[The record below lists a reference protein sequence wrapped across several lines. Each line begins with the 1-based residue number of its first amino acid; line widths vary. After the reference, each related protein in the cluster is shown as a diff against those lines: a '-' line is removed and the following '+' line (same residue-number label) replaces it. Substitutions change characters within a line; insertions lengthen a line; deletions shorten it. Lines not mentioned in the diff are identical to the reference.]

1 MKARLIDFMDPNRP
15 LAKAA
20 MELDWTTVVALF
32 PEAGRDGHDAA
43 RTWVLASIVILGEIS
58 GLSEGEVLSRWPENP
73 YWQAFSGFA
82 QFQWKAPVTQAD
94 CLAFRRYV
102 DAPRA
107 ARLSA
112 IAQSILQAKHLEA
125 NALEA
130 VAPASGP
137 SVDDALALRQLHFL
151 QPQPPQPY
159 KAPPRPGFQ
168 SGIKQAYARA
178 AAPPP
183 TAKTPAS
190 PGQDLPDQ
198 PAPAISPA
206 SPTAA
211 DPTKPSGDTDTTS
224 LPLQPP
230 AAEATIPAI
239 PAIPAIP
246 EKPIVAQFAQTY
258 TMLVKKAAPLGI
270 RAQFPVMDGL
280 AAMDPTPLPG
290 NPFAAQTPSPSPIPP
305 ASRAISAP
313 AAPAAPQAFAPVLR
327 GPQGAPPE
335 PVRQTAPAGTPQFD
349 TTAPFMRRSAPDEPV
364 TMEVVATGDAPL
376 HYQWETFDDI
386 KGTATPIEG
395 CNEPKLTV
403 ALEASDTMLAF
414 QCRVSNGPCPQGAVS
429 RTFFLKKAAPAPAN
443 PNSFGEKLA
452 LQPAKPGAQAERVR

>member
-32 PEAGRDGHDAA
+32 PEAGMDGHDAA

-94 CLAFRRYV
+94 CLAFRRYL

-107 ARLSA
+107 ARLST
-112 IAQSILQAKHLEA
+112 IAQSILQSKHVES

-130 VAPASGP
+130 VAPTRSP

-159 KAPPRPGFQ
+159 KAPPRPGLQ

-178 AAPPP
+178 AAP
-183 TAKTPAS
+183 TPAAKPPAPPAT
-190 PGQDLPDQ
+190 PGVDGPEQ
-198 PAPAISPA
+198 PATAA
-206 SPTAA
+206 SAATSGGA
-211 DPTKPSGDTDTTS
+211 DPTKTS
-224 LPLQPP
+224 PDSASTNAPLQSPP
-230 AAEATIPAI
+230 VTEAP
-239 PAIPAIP
+239 IPAIP
-246 EKPIVAQFAQTY
+246 EKPVVPQFAQTY
-258 TMLVKKAAPLGI
+258 TMLVKKAAPLGV
-270 RAQFPVMDGL
+270 RAQFPLMDGL
-280 AAMDPTPLPG
+280 AAMEPAPLPANSFPT
-290 NPFAAQTPSPSPIPP
+290 NPSPAPFPAQTPMPSAPPPPSPVSSPQ
-305 ASRAISAP
+305 SFAP
-313 AAPAAPQAFAPVLR
+313 AFR
-327 GPQGAPPE
+327 SSQGGNPE

-364 TMEVVATGDAPL
+364 TMEVVVTGEAPL

-395 CNEPKLTV
+395 CNEPTLTV

-414 QCRVSNGPCPQGAVS
+414 QCRVTNGPCPQGAVS
-429 RTFFLKKAAPAPAN
+429 RTFFLKKAAPAPVQ

-452 LQPAKPGAQAERVR
+452 LQPAKPLSQPSRTR

>member
-32 PEAGRDGHDAA
+32 PESGRDGHDAA
-43 RTWVLASIVILGEIS
+43 RTWVLASILILGEIS

-112 IAQSILQAKHLEA
+112 IAQSILLAKPVEA
-125 NALEA
+125 NSLEA
-130 VAPASGP
+130 VTPSSGT

-178 AAPPP
+178 AAAAPVPASAASTPPP
-183 TAKTPAS
+183 PEGAAAAVPAEPQAS
-190 PGQDLPDQ
+190 S
-198 PAPAISPA
+198 APADPPKA
-206 SPTAA
+206 AAQANNPTSTGNTA
-211 DPTKPSGDTDTTS
+211 
-224 LPLQPP
+224 PP
-230 AAEATIPAI
+230 AEAPTPE
-239 PAIPAIP
+239 IP
-246 EKPIVAQFAQTY
+246 EKPVVPQFAQTY
-258 TMLVKKAAPLGI
+258 TMLVKKAAPLGV
-270 RAQFPVMDGL
+270 RSQFPVMDGL
-280 AAMDPTPLPG
+280 AAME
-290 NPFAAQTPSPSPIPP
+290 PSPPAGASSEPSPVPSARPP
-305 ASRAISAP
+305 TQASTPPP
-313 AAPAAPQAFAPVLR
+313 AAPTVVPAFR
-327 GPQGAPPE
+327 APPAASPF
-335 PVRQTAPAGTPQFD
+335 PVRHTTPAGTPQFD
-349 TTAPFMRRSAPDEPV
+349 TTAPFMRRAAPDEPV
-364 TMEVVATGDAPL
+364 KMEVVATGEAPL
-376 HYQWETFDDI
+376 HYQWETFDDL

-395 CNEPKLTV
+395 CTETSITV

-414 QCRVSNGPCPQGAVS
+414 QCRVSNGPCPQGVVS
-429 RTFFLKKAAPAPAN
+429 RTFFLKKTAASTAS
-443 PNSFGEKLA
+443 PNSFGEKINQ
-452 LQPAKPGAQAERVR
+452 QPPKPGPQSQKTR

>member
-32 PEAGRDGHDAA
+32 PESGRDGHDAA
-43 RTWVLASIVILGEIS
+43 RTWVLASILILGEIS

-82 QFQWKAPVTQAD
+82 QFQWRAPVTQAD

-102 DAPRA
+102 DVPRA
-107 ARLSA
+107 ARLSV
-112 IAQSILQAKHLEA
+112 IAQSILLAKPVEA
-125 NALEA
+125 NSLEA
-130 VAPASGP
+130 VTLSSGT

-178 AAPPP
+178 AAPAPLSAASTPP
-183 TAKTPAS
+183 QEGTAAAASAPANPQATS
-190 PGQDLPDQ
+190 
-198 PAPAISPA
+198 PAPADAPKTAVAANEPTSTAPA
-206 SPTAA
+206 A
-211 DPTKPSGDTDTTS
+211 
-224 LPLQPP
+224 PP
-230 AAEATIPAI
+230 AETPA
-239 PAIPAIP
+239 PEIP
-246 EKPIVAQFAQTY
+246 EKPVVPQFAQTY

-270 RAQFPVMDGL
+270 RAQLPVMDGL
-280 AAMDPTPLPG
+280 AAMEPSLPSG
-290 NPFAAQTPSPSPIPP
+290 APSNPSPIPTARP
-305 ASRAISAP
+305 PTQAAP
-313 AAPAAPQAFAPVLR
+313 PNTAAPAVVPAFR
-327 GPQGAPPE
+327 APPGASPF
-335 PVRQTAPAGTPQFD
+335 PVRQTTPAGTPQFD
-349 TTAPFMRRSAPDEPV
+349 TTAPFMRRAAPDEPV
-364 TMEVVATGDAPL
+364 KMEVIVTGEAPL

-395 CNEPKLTV
+395 CTDTSITV

-414 QCRVSNGPCPQGAVS
+414 QCRVSNGPCPQGTVS
-429 RTFFLKKAAPAPAN
+429 RTFFLKKTAASTAL
-443 PNSFGEKLA
+443 PNSFGEKMTQ
-452 LQPAKPGAQAERVR
+452 QPPKPGPQSPKTR

>member
-32 PEAGRDGHDAA
+32 PESGRDGHDAA
-43 RTWVLASIVILGEIS
+43 RTWVLASILILGEIT

-102 DAPRA
+102 DAARA

-112 IAQSILQAKHLEA
+112 IAQSILLAKPVEA
-125 NALEA
+125 NSLEA
-130 VAPASGP
+130 VPLSSGT

-168 SGIKQAYARA
+168 TGIKQAYARA
-178 AAPPP
+178 AAPAPAPEAASAASTPP
-183 TAKTPAS
+183 PEGTTAAASAPA
-190 PGQDLPDQ
+190 GQQ
-198 PAPAISPA
+198 ASPAPADPSKAAQP
-206 SPTAA
+206 SNEPTSTA
-211 DPTKPSGDTDTTS
+211 
-224 LPLQPP
+224 P
-230 AAEATIPAI
+230 AAPLSEAPA
-239 PAIPAIP
+239 PEIP
-246 EKPIVAQFAQTY
+246 EKPVVPQFAQTY

-280 AAMDPTPLPG
+280 AAMEPSLPAGAPSNSSPLP
-290 NPFAAQTPSPSPIPP
+290 AARPPTQVSPP
-305 ASRAISAP
+305 ATTAP
-313 AAPAAPQAFAPVLR
+313 TVVPAFRAAPTASPF
-327 GPQGAPPE
+327 
-335 PVRQTAPAGTPQFD
+335 PVRHTTPAGTPQFD
-349 TTAPFMRRSAPDEPV
+349 TTAPFMRRVVPDEPV
-364 TMEVVATGDAPL
+364 TMEVVVTGEAPL

-386 KGTATPIEG
+386 KGTAAPIEG
-395 CNEPKLTV
+395 CTDTSITV

-414 QCRVSNGPCPQGAVS
+414 QCRVSNGPCPQGTVS
-429 RTFFLKKAAPAPAN
+429 RTFFLKKAAASTAS
-443 PNSFGEKLA
+443 PNSFGEKITK
-452 LQPAKPGAQAERVR
+452 QPPLPSPQSQKTR

>member
-1 MKARLIDFMDPNRP
+1 MDPNRP

-43 RTWVLASIVILGEIS
+43 RTWVLASVLILGEIS

-107 ARLSA
+107 ARLST
-112 IAQSILQAKHLEA
+112 IAQSILQAKPVEA
-125 NALEA
+125 NSLGA
-130 VAPASGP
+130 VAPSPGP

-178 AAPPP
+178 AAPAPAVTAPTSPGPDEAQQAAPGAP
-183 TAKTPAS
+183 TASSTPVDPGKTN
-190 PGQDLPDQ
+190 G
-198 PAPAISPA
+198 
-206 SPTAA
+206 
-211 DPTKPSGDTDTTS
+211 DPNTTTS
-224 LPLQPP
+224 STQAAPLT
-230 AAEATIPAI
+230 EAPV
-239 PAIPAIP
+239 PVIP
-246 EKPIVAQFAQTY
+246 EKPVVAHFSQPY
-258 TMLVKKAAPLGI
+258 TMLLKKAAPLGI
-270 RAQFPVMDGL
+270 RAQFPVIDGL
-280 AAMDPTPLPG
+280 AAMEPTPPLGIFPPVAKPTPLP
-290 NPFAAQTPSPSPIPP
+290 TPLPTPTPTPP
-305 ASRAISAP
+305 ASPPP
-313 AAPAAPQAFAPVLR
+313 AAASPPTFAPVFR
-327 GPQGAPPE
+327 SPQAAAPL
-335 PVRQTAPAGTPQFD
+335 RQTTPAGSPQFD

-364 TMEVVATGDAPL
+364 TMEVVVTGEAPL
-376 HYQWETFDDI
+376 HYQWETFDDL

-395 CNEPKLTV
+395 CNESSLTV

-414 QCRVSNGPCPQGAVS
+414 QCRVTNGPCPQGTVS
-429 RTFFLKKAAPAPAN
+429 RTFFLKKAASPPLR
-443 PNSFGEKLA
+443 PNSFGEKFA
-452 LQPAKPGAQAERVR
+452 PPPAKPGFQVPRTR

>member
-43 RTWVLASIVILGEIS
+43 RTWVLASILILGEIS

-107 ARLSA
+107 TRLSA
-112 IAQSILQAKHLEA
+112 IAQSILQAKPVEA
-125 NALEA
+125 NSLEA
-130 VAPASGP
+130 VAPTSRT

-159 KAPPRPGFQ
+159 KAPPRAGLQ

-178 AAPPP
+178 AAPVP
-183 TAKTPAS
+183 AAAASTPALPT
-190 PGQDLPDQ
+190 PGGTDPDTALVPHVNPAPGDATPPLSTAAASTAQATPVADLP
-198 PAPAISPA
+198 
-206 SPTAA
+206 
-211 DPTKPSGDTDTTS
+211 
-224 LPLQPP
+224 
-230 AAEATIPAI
+230 
-239 PAIPAIP
+239 IPAIP
-246 EKPIVAQFAQTY
+246 EKPLVPQFAQTY
-258 TMLVKKAAPLGI
+258 TMLVKKAAPLGG
-270 RAQFPVMDGL
+270 RVQFPVMDGL
-280 AAMDPTPLPG
+280 ASPEPALLPSSL
-290 NPFAAQTPSPSPIPP
+290 PPSPVLPSHTPAPAPPPPTAPPLFSP
-305 ASRAISAP
+305 AFR
-313 AAPAAPQAFAPVLR
+313 AAPAAAP
-327 GPQGAPPE
+327 GPA
-335 PVRQTAPAGTPQFD
+335 RQTTPAGTPQFD
-349 TTAPFMRRSAPDEPV
+349 TTAPFMRRAAPEEPV
-364 TMEVVATGDAPL
+364 TMEVVATGEAPL

-395 CNEPKLTV
+395 CNDPALTV

-414 QCRVSNGPCPQGAVS
+414 QCRVSNGPCPQGTVS
-429 RTFFLKKAAPAPAN
+429 RTFFLKKAAPAPVR
-443 PNSFGEKLA
+443 PNSFGENIA
-452 LQPAKPGAQAERVR
+452 QQPSKPAPPAPRQR

>member
-43 RTWVLASIVILGEIS
+43 RTWVLASILILGEIS

-107 ARLSA
+107 ARLST
-112 IAQSILQAKHLEA
+112 IAQSILQAKPVEA
-125 NALEA
+125 NSLEA
-130 VAPASGP
+130 VAPLPGT
-137 SVDDALALRQLHFL
+137 SVDDALALRQIHFL

-183 TAKTPAS
+183 AATPPAS
-190 PGQDLPDQ
+190 PLPDGPDQ
-198 PAPAISPA
+198 AAPAASTAGPAPADPA
-206 SPTAA
+206 
-211 DPTKPSGDTDTTS
+211 KNSGDPYAPISTAQAA
-224 LPLQPP
+224 PL
-230 AAEATIPAI
+230 AEAPIPVS
-239 PAIPAIP
+239 P
-246 EKPIVAQFAQTY
+246 EKPVVAQFAQTY

-270 RAQFPVMDGL
+270 RSQLPVMDGL
-280 AAMDPTPLPG
+280 AAME
-290 NPFAAQTPSPSPIPP
+290 PSPPTGMHSPAPNP
-305 ASRAISAP
+305 APAPVAPALAP
-313 AAPAAPQAFAPVLR
+313 AAPPTFAPVFR
-327 GPQGAPPE
+327 GPQAATPAPA
-335 PVRQTAPAGTPQFD
+335 PVRQTTPAGTPQFD

-364 TMEVVATGDAPL
+364 TMEVTVTGEAPL

-395 CNEPKLTV
+395 CNAPSLTV

-414 QCRVSNGPCPQGAVS
+414 QCRVSNGPCPQGMVS
-429 RTFFLKKAAPAPAN
+429 RTFFLKKAAPTAAR
-443 PNSFGEKLA
+443 PNSFGENLA
-452 LQPAKPGAQAERVR
+452 QQPFGPNAQAPKRR